1 MMDTWMA
8 PRRGI
13 AAAPMPVTAPGRAAP
28 VAAETT
34 AARAKLQPT
43 VYQPTRPTDQR
54 HAASIA
60 A

>member
-1 MMDTWMA
+1 
-8 PRRGI
+8 
-13 AAAPMPVTAPGRAAP
+13 MPVTAPGRAEP